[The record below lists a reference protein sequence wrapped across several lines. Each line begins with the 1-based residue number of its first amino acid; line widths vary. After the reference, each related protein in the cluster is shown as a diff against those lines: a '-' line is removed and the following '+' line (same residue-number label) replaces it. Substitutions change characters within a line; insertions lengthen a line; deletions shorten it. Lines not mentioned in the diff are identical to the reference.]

1 MKEKISISLFP
12 NYKEYFPAIKTFLE
26 NKGHSTTVIEESR
39 ISDINN
45 SDLSIIFVNE
55 ITFDT
60 IAFLE
65 KNFKNKPIILSY
77 KHCPQEI
84 PIDSFSQNFTFH
96 QKDNLNT
103 LTLLIENAILK
114 NQLTQNL
121 AKNEN
126 SISPLISLLENI
138 LSISINKQHVEEYIV
153 KVLTLISEYAGANEY
168 QLFVLPKFMNF
179 NAALYKKFVEK
190 HDITN
195 LNDYYSE
202 IDIDSLIKELEKNQE
217 LLMFKKNGNV
227 KTDITNDKKNKH
239 YYSLIVVPVFINSAL
254 YGCIIFNFHMTVE
267 NINKLRQEIF
277 FISKY
282 FSFHLQYK
290 IVYNQ
295 YENSINQFRRLI
307 NDAINGIY
315 QSTEDGKIIYANP
328 AFMKIVG
335 FNSLEELKEIDLFT
349 ELYTSKSDRQKFI
362 EKIKKEKAVH
372 NFESVLKKKNGKI
385 INIIENSRIVDN
397 QDGSVL
403 FEGIIQDITHQ
414 IDLKEK
420 LKYQTSFSEQI
431 VEAAPFLIIA
441 INENK
446 DVIIWNSLAESIT
459 GYDRN
464 ELFNDKGIL
473 NKIFTNDKSFENHLS
488 SILQKKDLDED
499 SKYSDFE
506 LLTKNGEKRVI
517 RLSWTLNEYLSD
529 DKKSILGFGLDITET
544 KKLEQQLFESQKM
557 ESIGTLAAGMAYDFN
572 KILNELNVY
581 SSSLKSNLNI
591 ESKEITFVNRIEDT
605 LQKASTFTSKLIGL
619 SRTEKKQKLEIDV
632 NDSINYVIEILE
644 HTVHDKI
651 ELEKEVCNNPVIE
664 GDLSQIHQ
672 VILNIAL
679 NANEAIKDKGKI
691 IFTTEIVM
699 ANSDELLN
707 SLNPPGKNYVKITIA
722 DSGKGIAPELLQ
734 RIFDPFFSTKTSG
747 KSAGLGLSVSYNIV
761 KNHRGYLF
769 ADSKLEKGSNFYV
782 YLPYVGKPSKRIFQE
797 VADEKAETG
806 QPINK
811 VKDKFQILVVDD
823 ESIIRDLLNDV
834 LVEQNYD
841 VILAKDGLEGLELY
855 KKNEKTI
862 NIVILDIIMPGMTGK
877 EVFEKIREIN
887 DKAKIIITS
896 GYSKQKVTDSL
907 IANGANGFL
916 PKPFNIDKLLGI
928 IKALIE
934 EF

>member
-1 MKEKISISLFP
+1 MKEKITITLFP
-12 NYKEYFPAIKTFLE
+12 IYREYFLAIKTFLE
-26 NKGHSTTVIEESR
+26 NQGHNITVIEEDK
-39 ISDINN
+39 ISDTNN
-45 SDLSIIFVNE
+45 SDLSIVFLNE

-65 KNFKNKPIILSY
+65 NNLKKAPIILSY

-84 PIDSFSQNFTFH
+84 PIDSFLQNFTFH
-96 QKDNLNT
+96 QKDDLKT
-103 LTLLIENAILK
+103 LPILIENAILK
-114 NQLTQNL
+114 NRLTQNL
-121 AKNEN
+121 NRNEN
-126 SISPLISLLENI
+126 SISPLLSLLENI
-138 LSISINKQHVEEYIV
+138 LNKSINKQHIEEYIV
-153 KVLTLISEYAGANEY
+153 KILSMISEYAGANEY
-168 QLFVLPKFMNF
+168 QLFVLPKFVNF
-179 NAALYKKFVEK
+179 NAVLYKKFVEK
-190 HDITN
+190 YDITN

-202 IDIDSLIKELEKNQE
+202 VDKDSLIKELEKNQE
-217 LLMFKKNGNV
+217 LIMFKKNGNV

-239 YYSLIVVPVFINSAL
+239 YYSLIVVPVFINNAL
-254 YGCIIFNFHMTVE
+254 YGCIIFNFHKAVE

-290 IVYNQ
+290 IIYNQ

-315 QSTEDGKIIYANP
+315 QSTENGKIIYANP

-335 FNSLEELKEIDLFT
+335 FDSLEELKEIDLFT
-349 ELYTSKSDRQKFI
+349 DLYTSKSDRQIFI
-362 EKIKKEKAVH
+362 EKIKKEKTVH
-372 NFESVLKKKNGKI
+372 NYESILKKKSGKI

-397 QDGSVL
+397 PDGSVL

-431 VEAAPFLIIA
+431 VETAPFLIIA

-473 NKIFTNDKSFENHLS
+473 NKIFTNNKSFESHLS
-488 SILQKKDLDED
+488 SILQKDDLDED
-499 SKYSDFE
+499 SKYNDFE

-517 RLSWTLNEYLSD
+517 RLNWTLNEYLSN

-544 KKLEQQLFESQKM
+544 KKLEEQLFESQKM

-581 SSSLKSNLNI
+581 SSSLKSNLNL

-644 HTVHDKI
+644 HTVHDRI
-651 ELEKEVCNNPVIE
+651 ELEKEVCNNPIIE

-672 VILNIAL
+672 VFLNIAL
-679 NANEAIKDKGKI
+679 NANESIKNKGKI
-691 IFTTEIVM
+691 TFTTEIVM
-699 ANSDELLN
+699 TASDEQLN
-707 SLNPPGKNYVKITIA
+707 TLNPPEKNYVKTTIA

-734 RIFDPFFSTKTSG
+734 RIFDPFFTTKSSG
-747 KSAGLGLSVSYNIV
+747 KSAGLGLSVAYNIV

-769 ADSKLEKGSNFYV
+769 VDSKLEKGSNFYI
-782 YLPYVGKPSKRIFQE
+782 YFPYVGISSKGLLQE
-797 VADEKAETG
+797 RVDDKSEKE
-806 QPINK
+806 K
-811 VKDKFQILVVDD
+811 VQLKAKNNFQILVVDD
-823 ESIIRDLLNDV
+823 EVIIRDLLNDV
-834 LVEQNYD
+834 LEEQNYE

-855 KKNEKTI
+855 KKYEKTI

-887 DKAKIIITS
+887 SKAKIIITS